1 MICPD
6 RVLEFRYFAF
16 GCYKWPPNAR
26 ETIVSSSKEFV
37 VPSFAPT
44 LSGGDM
50 LMVLMLKEHYSNEL
64 PSSSL
69 PGAVFSDF
77 EFSPVVLTR
86 E

>member
-1 MICPD
+1 LDVING
-6 RVLEFRYFAF
+6 R
-16 GCYKWPPNAR
+16 PNAR

-50 LMVLMLKEHYSNEL
+50 LMVLMLKEHIPTNYLHRLYREQ
-64 PSSSL
+64 
-69 PGAVFSDF
+69 FSVIL